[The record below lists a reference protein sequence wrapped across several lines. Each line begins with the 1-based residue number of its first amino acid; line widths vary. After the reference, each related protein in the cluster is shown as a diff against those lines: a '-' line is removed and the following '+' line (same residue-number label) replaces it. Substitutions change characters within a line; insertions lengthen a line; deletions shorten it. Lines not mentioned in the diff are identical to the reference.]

1 VAQGR
6 ASRRAQRG
14 LALVALLTV
23 AVLAFAYV
31 LTTRLNAASM
41 FVGVDR
47 DHNAKVMA
55 QAKQA
60 LIGYMA
66 LRAGKSGEQDPGALP
81 CPEAAGDYNDL
92 ANEGRAAANCTL
104 PAVGRLPW
112 RTLGLDKLTDASG
125 EPLWYVVSP
134 GWAKPNS
141 TTNTVINSNWR
152 GQLTVDGVGNDAV
165 ALIIAPGQPLPT
177 QARNSASAS
186 PVDYLDGENSAPADT
201 VFVTT
206 GPAASFNDQVLR
218 VTTRDVLPLLEAAI
232 SQRMEREISPLLRSV
247 YSSSSWS
254 ANINSTHPAYP
265 FPAPFADPGLMASF
279 RGSAASCSGGDQ
291 CQGLFPAIFGNAPG
305 TNAPCTPA
313 DGALCDP
320 SFVRWTGGTVQR
332 TGGATMIPST
342 ATCSVTTVTVSSGPP
357 VTETTRLDCTFRV
370 NSLLSL
376 SETLDVR
383 VQANVANVG
392 MALRGFNS
400 AATVPDM
407 TTIAPTPDVTLNTDG
422 SASVTIN
429 GRITVG
435 PGNLGTIVSDALCGL
450 VPLLFA
456 CREVTISVPMTFFPD
471 HALLDSR
478 TASPTGWFMRN
489 EWYRVLYYA
498 ISSDASPSNLPSEP
512 GCNRIVTPLS
522 CLDLNGARDKRA
534 MFVLAGRSLSGTIG
548 DTRTLNDFLDS
559 AENRDGDWVFGT
571 LPAGSRFNDRV
582 VMVQVDD
589 D

>member
-1 VAQGR
+1 MAL
-6 ASRRAQRG
+6 
-14 LALVALLTV
+14 LALVAV

-66 LRAGKSGEQDPGALP
+66 LRAAMNGEQDPGALP
-81 CPEAAGDYNDL
+81 CPEAAGDYNVL
-92 ANEGRAAANCTL
+92 ANEGRAAGNCTL

-112 RTLGLDKLTDASG
+112 RTLGLDKLADASG
-125 EPLWYVVSP
+125 EPLWYVVSS

-141 TTNTVINSNWR
+141 TTNTLINSNSR
-152 GQLTVDGVGNDAV
+152 GQLTVDGVANDAV
-165 ALIIAPGQPLPT
+165 ALIVAPGLPLPSQT
-177 QARNSASAS
+177 RNSVSAS
-186 PVDYLDGENSAPADT
+186 PVDYLDGENSAPADS

-247 YSSSSWS
+247 YSTSSWS
-254 ANINSTHPAYP
+254 ANIKSTHPAYP
-265 FPAPFADPGLMASF
+265 FPAPFADPDLTASF
-279 RGSAASCSGGDQ
+279 RGSAASCTGGDQ
-291 CQGLFPAIFGNAPG
+291 CQGLFPAIFSNAPG
-305 TNAPCTPA
+305 TSAPCTPA

-332 TGGATMIPST
+332 TGGATMIPSP
-342 ATCSVTTVTVSSGPP
+342 ATCSVATVTVSPGPP
-357 VTETTRLDCTFRV
+357 ATETTRLDCTFRV

-383 VQANVANVG
+383 VQATVANVG
-392 MALRGFNS
+392 MALRQFDT
-400 AATVPDM
+400 AATVPNM
-407 TTIAPTPDVTLNTDG
+407 TTIGTPDVTLNADG
-422 SASVTIN
+422 SASFTID
-429 GRITVG
+429 GRVTVG

-450 VPLLFA
+450 VPALYA

-522 CLDLNGARDKRA
+522 CLVLNGVRDKRA
-534 MFVLAGRSLSGTIG
+534 MFLLAGRSLTWTIG
-548 DTRTLNDFLDS
+548 NTRTLNDFLDS
-559 AENRDGDWVFGT
+559 TENTNGDWVFAT
-571 LPAGSRFNDRV
+571 LPVGSSFNDRAV
-582 VMVQVDD
+582 IVHVDD